1 METSLSLLERL
12 RAEPNDEAW
21 RRLDAIYRPLIQRWL
36 LRWPSL
42 GDEVEDVV
50 QDVMAVVLRELS
62 SFQRQRK
69 GSFRSWLRTITA
81 HRALAHNHARQ
92 RQPRTV
98 GAPLEECPLGQLQ
111 DPNSELSLL
120 WDQEHNRHVLRRL
133 LELIE
138 PMFEDATLAAF
149 RRVVF
154 YEVETARAAE
164 ELGLSVAAVWLA
176 KSRVLKALRQE
187 AKGLID

>member
-1 METSLSLLERL
+1 METPLSLLERL
-12 RAEPNDEAW
+12 RTAPDEAAW
-21 RRLDAIYRPLIQRWL
+21 QRLDDIYRPLIRRWL

-42 GDEVEDVV
+42 EGEAEDVV
-50 QDVMAVVLRELS
+50 QDVLAVLIRELPG
-62 SFQRQRK
+62 FQRQRI

-81 HRALAHNHARQ
+81 HRALTHYHALQ

-98 GAPLEECPLGQLQ
+98 GMPLEECPLAQLQ

-120 WDQEHNRHVLRRL
+120 WDQEHDRHVLRRL

-138 PMFEDATLAAF
+138 PMFEDTTLAAF

-154 YEVETARAAE
+154 DEMGAAQAAE

-187 AKGLID
+187 AEGLID

>member
-1 METSLSLLERL
+1 METPVSLLERL

-21 RRLDAIYRPLIQRWL
+21 RRLDAIYRPLIQHWL

-42 GDEVEDVV
+42 GDEAEDVV
-50 QDVMAVVLRELS
+50 QDVMAVVIRELS
-62 SFQRQRK
+62 AFQRQRK

-81 HRALAHNHARQ
+81 HRALAHYHTLQ

-98 GAPLEECPLGQLQ
+98 GAPLEECPLAQLQ

-120 WDQEHNRHVLRRL
+120 WNQEHDRHVLRRL

-138 PMFEDATLAAF
+138 PMFEDTTLAAF

-154 YEVETARAAE
+154 DEVEAERAAK

-187 AKGLID
+187 AEGLID